1 LEGQAQQPVEPETA
15 TASRL
20 YVCVRLVVLLLL
32 LAAVVQSFLDA
43 RHYYGTDLRARV
55 VGTRAMLRGLDPY
68 FLPMRA
74 DLPETLQ
81 DPDRYALQFSRC
93 TYAPTLLWLYAP
105 FAKLAFTTQRW
116 IWWCLEWTAL
126 LSSIYLLGQL
136 MASSVVRNAFFLLA
150 VVFFACGPFWRLHV
164 ERGQYYVFVLLGTV
178 ATVWLCLGRK
188 GAEGYARRDHWW
200 NGLPLGL
207 VISVRLT
214 PVVMVP
220 ALWLAGYRKTAYG
233 AAGFALIL
241 IASTF
246 SFGGARL
253 WPSYFRNVSLQS
265 RYVTDAAFFAAAKQN
280 LPAVPQTIEGIRQ
293 FEILQTLKRNVTFAC
308 EVMPRIAARVHFL
321 SDPAKWNLYGM
332 VVAGLICAAFTMA
345 MIWSNALPA
354 RDALGCV
361 LLLGVLMDFFLPFRW
376 AYVDVTLLAPF
387 ALLFPGMLGG
397 GVLRLL
403 TGVIAVAA
411 LVLAHNVGPLMVEP
425 RCIIVRPIGLTAAMA
440 MYASI
445 VLYQAAA
452 KRRANRATQEIA
464 AP

>member
-1 LEGQAQQPVEPETA
+1 
-15 TASRL
+15 
-20 YVCVRLVVLLLL
+20 
-32 LAAVVQSFLDA
+32 
-43 RHYYGTDLRARV
+43 
-55 VGTRAMLRGLDPY
+55 
-68 FLPMRA
+68 
-74 DLPETLQ
+74 
-81 DPDRYALQFSRC
+81 
-93 TYAPTLLWLYAP
+93 
-105 FAKLAFTTQRW
+105 
-116 IWWCLEWTAL
+116 
-126 LSSIYLLGQL
+126 
-136 MASSVVRNAFFLLA
+136 
-150 VVFFACGPFWRLHV
+150 
-164 ERGQYYVFVLLGTV
+164 
-178 ATVWLCLGRK
+178 
-188 GAEGYARRDHWW
+188 
-200 NGLPLGL
+200 
-207 VISVRLT
+207 
-214 PVVMVP
+214 
-220 ALWLAGYRKTAYG
+220 
-233 AAGFALIL
+233 
-241 IASTF
+241 
-246 SFGGARL
+246 
-253 WPSYFRNVSLQS
+253 
-265 RYVTDAAFFAAAKQN
+265 
-280 LPAVPQTIEGIRQ
+280 
-293 FEILQTLKRNVTFAC
+293 
-308 EVMPRIAARVHFL
+308 MPRIAARVHFL